1 MEEIRSDELLF
12 FQGREAALPLYLRL
26 RELLQSCE
34 PVEIA
39 VKKTQI
45 SLIRRRL
52 FGAVSFTPVRRA
64 KERPEHWMTLTFGL
78 NRRLDSPRID
88 GAVEPYPGRWTHHM
102 MIGSEGEL
110 DGEVLKWLQEAAVF
124 AETK

>member
-1 MEEIRSDELLF
+1 MEELHSGELLF
-12 FQGREAALPLYLRL
+12 FQGREDALPLYLRL

-52 FGAVSFTPVRRA
+52 FGAVSFTPVRRS
-64 KERPEHWMTLTFGL
+64 KDRPATWMTLTIGL
-78 NRRLDSPRID
+78 GRRLDSPRID
-88 GAVEPYPGRWTHHM
+88 ASVEPYPGRWTHHL
-102 MIGSEGEL
+102 MIGSAEDLDEEL
-110 DGEVLKWLQEAAVF
+110 LVWLREAAAF